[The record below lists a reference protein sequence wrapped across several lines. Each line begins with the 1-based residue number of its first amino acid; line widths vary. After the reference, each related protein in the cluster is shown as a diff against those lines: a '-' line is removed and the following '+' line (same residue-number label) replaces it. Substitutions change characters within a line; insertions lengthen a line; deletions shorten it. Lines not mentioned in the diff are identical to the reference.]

1 MTNRKDNDQ
10 FPGTLGSAAECL
22 LALRWKHAN
31 PKFPARCQLRD
42 LPSGS
47 SQPKEEDGKEQIPA
61 SRDGTVMEQSPGV
74 ARSWEIWLLVQ
85 TEEGK
90 GTGTQGGEVKRS
102 EGCSRQR
109 EQHV

>member
-10 FPGTLGSAAECL
+10 FPGNLGSAAESL
-22 LALRWKHAN
+22 SALRWKNAN
-31 PKFPARCQLRD
+31 PKFPERCQMRD

-61 SRDGTVMEQSPGV
+61 SRDGTVMEQSPGG
-74 ARSWEIWLLVQ
+74 ARSWEIWLLIQ

-90 GTGTQGGEVKRS
+90 GTGTQRGEAKRS
-102 EGCSRQR
+102 EVCSRQR